1 MFKRNLVLAI
11 ASVGSLAVAQSAFA
25 VQPAGFGY
33 DPYHVF
39 GASRTVEPKSYT
51 AQPSWSPFGF
61 DPYNVL
67 GYGSDIK
74 ETKKS
79 PMSTAERPA
88 DAFGYQAGA

>member
-11 ASVGSLAVAQSAFA
+11 AAVSSLAAAQSALA

-39 GASRTVEPKSYT
+39 GASRTVAPEAYA
-51 AQPSWSPFGF
+51 AQPAWNPFGF
-61 DPYNVL
+61 DPYNVP

-74 ETKKS
+74 ESKKS
-79 PMSTAERPA
+79 PMSTAERPV